1 MIGVGIIGAGAVT
14 LRNHLPG
21 LALVPEARVVALCDS
36 DPSTLERASAAV
48 PGDVLATTDWRELIG
63 LKYLLSRIPP
73 TLGLPAKARGG
84 PRNAAQN
91 SGESAQPPRV
101 PPGGS
106 WRRARGIDSSVG
118 FRGTIRPGG
127 QDAEKCSCLFMPHFA
142 ERAFDVV

>member
-1 MIGVGIIGAGAVT
+1 MMAY
-14 LRNHLPG
+14 
-21 LALVPEARVVALCDS
+21 
-36 DPSTLERASAAV
+36 
-48 PGDVLATTDWRELIG
+48 WRELIG

-106 WRRARGIDSSVG
+106 WRRARVIDSSVG

-127 QDAEKCSCLFMPHFA
+127 QDAEKCSCLFIPHFA
-142 ERAFDVV
+142 DVHLMSFRMKCLRAVLSYQVTAKSPEKVNKNRESVRLPCGAWTLTAGGYRGGW